1 MIQLRGT
8 LTLAD
13 LARFQYFHVLRR
25 TWPGL
30 ILVLLIGLAILALIV
45 AVPNPNILKNAA
57 PLLTLFVIW
66 LALLAV
72 TPYWNA
78 RRQFARQRYL
88 REPVSQTFST
98 DGIKSIGPSVS
109 TELQW
114 SVMQTVRETK
124 SQFLLYYAPNQA
136 LLVPKRFFTDD
147 AQLASWRDVARAGM
161 SPKDIK
167 QSAIGRWF

>member
-1 MIQLRGT
+1 
-8 LTLAD
+8 
-13 LARFQYFHVLRR
+13 
-25 TWPGL
+25 
-30 ILVLLIGLAILALIV
+30 
-45 AVPNPNILKNAA
+45 PNIVKNAV
-57 PLLTLFVIW
+57 PLLTLFIIW

-88 REPVSQTFST
+88 REPVSQTFSA
-98 DGIKSIGPSVS
+98 DGIKSTGPSVS

-114 SVMQTVRETK
+114 TVVQTIRETK
-124 SQFLLYYAPNQA
+124 SQVLLYYASNQA

-147 AQLASWRDVARAGM
+147 AQLASWRNIVRAALD
-161 SPKDIK
+161 PKDIK